1 MGKRRHCCVEVGGR
15 NLDLWRY
22 VVKYLQVM
30 ISGDGR
36 MKAARVR
43 RVLTE
48 AAWKR
53 KVQSRTIPTLMYG
66 K

>member
-1 MGKRRHCCVEVGGR
+1 M
-15 NLDLWRY
+15 RY
-22 VVKYLQVM
+22 VVKYPQVM

-43 RVLTE
+43 GVLTE